1 MSTIIDRIL
10 AEVCLDERIPDGT
23 FDMSNNTH
31 MDVLRENLTD
41 NYGLALNDVKGI
53 HNKMVEGKYPERQ
66 AYNKDGLLVTF
77 PTPQHKA
84 KAISRGTHFEQDPSK
99 GPQNV
104 FGGGQ
109 QPPGGQPPAGGA
121 PPPAGAPPAGAD
133 VPQQNVFTPPTP
145 EEQPP
150 AGGAPSA
157 PPAAGGGGGS
167 QLPPSDTPPQAAPQ
181 AAPAGQSAPSSLP
194 ASEAPPLPNNTGLAV
209 EPQAAP
215 AAPGTPQQP
224 APPPNF
230 DTPKSPQQR
239 AAEAQAVK
247 QIMKG
252 SDTNPSLL
260 PSLTEQFAK
269 VEKFCERENL
279 SEALEVI
286 RHMKTVDIIL
296 GGVRHKK
303 L

>member
-41 NYGLALNDVKGI
+41 SYGLALNDVKSI

-121 PPPAGAPPAGAD
+121 P
-133 VPQQNVFTPPTP
+133 
-145 EEQPP
+145 
-150 AGGAPSA
+150 SA

-194 ASEAPPLPNNTGLAV
+194 ASEAPPLPNDTGLAV

-215 AAPGTPQQP
+215 TAPGTPQQP

-269 VEKFCERENL
+269 VERFCEKENL

-296 GGVRHKK
+296 GGVRHKQR
-303 L
+303 